1 MGLEDWLSKKIKEE
15 AEEKIQKFE
24 ELGDIFRE
32 RKEELGEIIEDGI
45 KDIVIPS
52 IKKLGIKKFRK
63 KTSDFI
69 RTVSD
74 SELKRGD
81 VIGVHRGIYDHYG
94 IYIGNSEV
102 IHYSNEE
109 SDFGVDFSY
118 ISIHQAP
125 LSRFKDGADNVFV
138 VDFEAYR
145 DYVENSEADD
155 FEGLGKLLSLNPIPG
170 GGLGKLPS
178 LNPIPGEGPGKLLS
192 FGNEKDKENAFD
204 ILFGNEKITLY
215 SPEKT
220 VERAESRLGERDY
233 NIATNNCEH
242 FATWCKTG
250 KSKSSQV
257 EKFLEGI
264 GSVIVS
270 PKS

>member
-1 MGLEDWLSKKIKEE
+1 MSILGSGFGGFIKCGGQPLVSTIVQRELFPEKK
-15 AEEKIQKFE
+15 
-24 ELGDIFRE
+24 
-32 RKEELGEIIEDGI
+32 
-45 KDIVIPS
+45 
-52 IKKLGIKKFRK
+52 RK
-63 KTSDFI
+63 KSCDFI

-74 SELKRGD
+74 SGLKKGD
-81 VIGVHRGIYDHYG
+81 VIGVHRIGGVYDHYG
-94 IYIGNSEV
+94 IYTGRGKV
-102 IHYSNEE
+102 IHFSNEG
-109 SDFGVDFSY
+109 SDFGGDIRVRR
-118 ISIHQAP
+118 AT
-125 LSRFKDGADNVFV
+125 LSQFKNGADNVFV

-220 VERAESRLGERDY
+220 VERAESRLGERAY

-250 KSKSSQV
+250 KSESSQV
-257 EKFLEGI
+257 QRFLESI
-264 GSVIVS
+264 GGTIQ
-270 PKS
+270 KSQTHRV